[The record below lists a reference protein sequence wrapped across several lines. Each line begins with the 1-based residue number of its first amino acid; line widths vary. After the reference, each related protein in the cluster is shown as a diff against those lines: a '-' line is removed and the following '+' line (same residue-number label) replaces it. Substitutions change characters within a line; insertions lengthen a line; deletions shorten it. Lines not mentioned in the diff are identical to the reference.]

1 MSAEANTVA
10 FVPVRLTSTRLPVKH
25 FKYIGDKMLL
35 TWVVHRLRECR
46 LIDRIAICAP
56 GEAESE
62 ALRAFTLGHDVE
74 LFIYD
79 GDVNDVVGRLTA
91 AAALYEADVCV
102 LASGDCPLLNPRTI
116 DVMLEAIGDVDDAG
130 YVVFEPIN
138 GAFPIHEGILV
149 ARRWMWNLADELSD
163 TPHLREHHF
172 PVYVQNVYPEK
183 FAHIKRLSFR
193 DEEVFYGLR
202 HRISVD
208 TPSDLEFMNRLHG
221 VLTDAGKEFNL
232 KNVIELIG
240 THPHLKEINASV
252 HQKAYSDASGKV
264 ICYVADA
271 SVEGHDTLLKV
282 LAVARV
288 LIEQFGVG
296 VRFLLQQQAARDF
309 IETRGGVT
317 FLGSYDTLPEVHA
330 RFKYD
335 VAVFVPAAASGVPE
349 EVISRLKT
357 EFDVK
362 TFVINNELTDEADI
376 ANIASD
382 IARRCR

>member
-1 MSAEANTVA
+1 MSAEAKTVA

-46 LIDRIAICAP
+46 LIDQIAICAP
-56 GEAESE
+56 GEAETE
-62 ALRAFTLGHDVE
+62 ALKAFAPGHGVE

-149 ARRWMWNLADELSD
+149 ARRWMWDLADKLSD

-183 FAHIKRLSFR
+183 FTHIRRLSFR
-193 DEEVFYGLR
+193 DEEVFYSLR

-208 TPSDLEFMNRLHG
+208 TPSDLEFMNRIHDILI
-221 VLTDAGKEFNL
+221 DKGKEFNL
-232 KNVIELIG
+232 TNVIELIG

-252 HQKAYSDASGKV
+252 HQKAYNDASGKV
-264 ICYVADA
+264 ICYVAEA
-271 SVEGHDTLLKV
+271 PAEGNDTLLKT

-288 LIEQFGVG
+288 LVERFGVG
-296 VRFLLQQQAARDF
+296 VRFLVQQQTTMDF
-309 IETRGGVT
+309 LEARGGVT

-335 VAVFVPAAASGVPE
+335 VAVFVPTATSGVPE
-349 EVISRLKT
+349 GIISRLKT
-357 EFDVK
+357 EFSVK
-362 TFVINNELTDEADI
+362 TFVITNAPTDETNI

-382 IARRCR
+382 IARLCR